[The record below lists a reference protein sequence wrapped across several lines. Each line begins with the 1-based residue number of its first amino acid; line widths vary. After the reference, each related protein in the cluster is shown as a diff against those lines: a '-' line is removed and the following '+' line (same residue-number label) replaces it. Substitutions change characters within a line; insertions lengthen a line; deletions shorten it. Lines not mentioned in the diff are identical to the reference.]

1 MAPSSDALSPDA
13 KRRHLVKH
21 LGPEAV
27 ILSGD
32 AMAPYLAE
40 WRGRFPGRALA
51 VLCPADTRAVSRA
64 VACCADLGLAIVPQ
78 SGNTGLVGG
87 GSPQDDAD
95 QVVLSL
101 ERMDRV
107 RAIDPENNTLTVEA
121 GCRLVDVQ
129 RAARDADRLF
139 PLSLPSEAQCR
150 IGGNLGSNAGGTN
163 VLRYG
168 NTREL
173 ALGLEVVLADG
184 QVWSGLTGLRK
195 DNSGLDLRDLFIG
208 SEGTLG
214 IITAAVFRLYPLP
227 RDVQTA
233 LVAVPDPARAIALLR
248 RLQADSGDTVT
259 ACELMNTL
267 ALELG
272 RQQAGA
278 AAGGIPDTAP
288 WYLLVELASP
298 NPHAGLR
305 EVLAHSLAEAQAAGE
320 VNKSVVAVDPDQR
333 QQLWSIREG
342 IPGGQSQAGASI
354 KHDISLPISRLPD
367 FLAQAAERVRAED
380 PRVRLCTF
388 GHVGDGNLHFNL
400 SQPEGMARD
409 AFLAQW
415 TRYNDLIHDLVTG
428 MGGSIAAEHG
438 VGLLKA
444 EALRRHKDPVELD
457 LMRRIKQALDPENRL
472 NPGKLIPGDEL

>member
-1 MAPSSDALSPDA
+1 MPTTTTAPLDQLRDC
-13 KRRHLVKH
+13 
-21 LGPEAV
+21 LGAEAV
-27 ILSGD
+27 IGPGP
-32 AMAPYLAE
+32 AMAPYLRE
-40 WRGRFPGRALA
+40 WRGRFPGAALC
-51 VLCPADTRAVSRA
+51 VLRPDSTEAVSRA
-64 VACCADLGLAIVPQ
+64 VRCCAELGLAIVPQ

-87 GSPQDDAD
+87 GAPQSEQG

-129 RAARDADRLF
+129 QAAAGADRLF

-168 NTREL
+168 NAREL
-173 ALGLEVVLADG
+173 TLGLEVVLADG
-184 QVWSGLTGLRK
+184 RVWDGLRGLRK

-214 IITAAVFRLYPLP
+214 IITAAVFRLFPRP
-227 RDVQTA
+227 RDIQTA
-233 LVAVPDPARAIALLR
+233 LVAVTDPRRAIALLR

-259 ACELMNTL
+259 ACELMSAL
-267 ALELG
+267 AFRLG
-272 RQQAGA
+272 REEAGA
-278 AAGGIPDTAP
+278 PPARLPEDAP

-298 NPHAGLR
+298 SPRAGLR
-305 EVLAHSLAEAQAAGE
+305 AALSESLATAREQGEVLDAVLAADAQDG
-320 VNKSVVAVDPDQR
+320 R
-333 QQLWSIREG
+333 RLWAIREG
-342 IPGGQSQAGASI
+342 IPGGQSRAGASI
-354 KHDISLPISRLPD
+354 KHDIAVATSRLPD
-367 FLAQAAERVRAED
+367 FLTAAEARIRAED

-400 SQPEGMARD
+400 SQPEGEAPEV
-409 AFLAQW
+409 FLARW
-415 TRYNDLIHDLVTG
+415 DHYNELIHELVTE

-444 EALRRHKDPVELD
+444 DALRRHKSPVELD
-457 LMRRIKQALDPENRL
+457 LMRSIKRALDPDQRL
-472 NPGKLIPGDEL
+472 NPGKLIPGDER